1 MLRCKLKS
9 VLAVLPPPQTLL
21 RNKMLL
27 LQVEETCCNNELAS
41 TFFNKFL
48 ICCSYYHPRNKFMRN
63 KIWETSSD
71 WSKLALQHSANFLTA
86 KMNWKQKLSEGQ
98 KCEYRSSIT
107 NRSTSCG
114 TTILFSPNQNVQ
126 SRHPSTSSPLL
137 TSLTKAHLFSDVLED
152 LEELPADFCL
162 FSSLFTSRTN
172 AVRTLCEILF
182 KLSEEILHL
191 QHKVSLAIASLF
203 SCVCS
208 CSLTS
213 SFPKDSF

>member
-126 SRHPSTSSPLL
+126 SRHPSTRSHLL
-137 TSLTKAHLFSDVLED
+137 TSLTKARLLSDVLED
-152 LEELPADFCL
+152 LEELPRWF
-162 FSSLFTSRTN
+162 
-172 AVRTLCEILF
+172 
-182 KLSEEILHL
+182 LSI
-191 QHKVSLAIASLF
+191 
-203 SCVCS
+203 
-208 CSLTS
+208 
-213 SFPKDSF
+213 SFPFHFTDKRSSHTV

>member
-1 MLRCKLKS
+1 
-9 VLAVLPPPQTLL
+9 
-21 RNKMLL
+21 MLL

-137 TSLTKAHLFSDVLED
+137 TSLTKAHLFLMYWRTSKNFQLISVYF
-152 LEELPADFCL
+152 LPFSLHGQTQFAHCVRFFLSCL
-162 FSSLFTSRTN
+162 RKYYIYNT
-172 AVRTLCEILF
+172 
-182 KLSEEILHL
+182 K
-191 QHKVSLAIASLF
+191 
-203 SCVCS
+203 
-208 CSLTS
+208 
-213 SFPKDSF
+213 FPSP